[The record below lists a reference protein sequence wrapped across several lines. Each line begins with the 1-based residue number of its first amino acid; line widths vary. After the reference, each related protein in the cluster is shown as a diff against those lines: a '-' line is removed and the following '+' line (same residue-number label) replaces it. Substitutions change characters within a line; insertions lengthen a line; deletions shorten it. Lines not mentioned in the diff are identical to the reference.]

1 MFAYRAPQPVGR
13 LAMSF
18 VFAAP
23 ETVASAAS
31 NLSNLGAALSAAHL
45 TAAPSTTSV
54 VAAAGDEVSAAI
66 SALFGNYG
74 QECQALS
81 ARMAAFHDQFVQ
93 TLSGGGAMYA
103 AAEAANVSP
112 LHAAESMA
120 AFFPGPVKILTG
132 RPLIGNGA
140 DGAPGTGQAGGPGG
154 WLIGNGGNGGSGA
167 PGQPGGAG
175 GNAGLFGDGGR
186 GGAGGNAL
194 APSGTGGAG
203 GRGGAGGFLGGFG
216 GAGG

>member
-31 NLSNLGAALSAAHL
+31 NLSNLGAALRAAHL

-74 QECQALS
+74 QEYQALS

-112 LHAAESMA
+112 LAALKSPA
-120 AFFPGPVKILTG
+120 ASQAANGPIEQLTG
-132 RPLIGNGA
+132 RPLFGHGTN
-140 DGAPGTGQAGGPGG
+140 GAPGTGQAGGPGG
-154 WLIGNGGNGGSGA
+154 ILVGTGGNGGSGA
-167 PGQPGGAG
+167 PGQAGGKG
-175 GNAGLFGDGGR
+175 GNAGLFGNGGR
-186 GGAGGNAL
+186 GGAGGAGTTGTSGFAAL
-194 APSGTGGAG
+194 NTDGGA
-203 GRGGAGGFLGGFG
+203 
-216 GAGG
+216 